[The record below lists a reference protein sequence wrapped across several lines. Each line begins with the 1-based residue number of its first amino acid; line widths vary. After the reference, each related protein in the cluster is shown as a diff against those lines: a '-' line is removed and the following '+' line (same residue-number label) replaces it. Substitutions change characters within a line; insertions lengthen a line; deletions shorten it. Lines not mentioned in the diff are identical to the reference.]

1 MVNLSLFEKQQ
12 YINVETYRKS
22 GAGVRTPVWFVEYNG
37 ELCFTTEAT
46 SGKVKR
52 IRRDPAVMV
61 APCRANGD
69 LLGDWQPATAR
80 FMDPDEAAAVKKVYA
95 RKYGLIK
102 VFFDLMGLFR
112 RSDRAIIALA
122 PVT

>member
-1 MVNLSLFEKQQ
+1 M
-12 YINVETYRKS
+12 NVETFRKS

-52 IRRDPAVMV
+52 IRRDPAVKV

-69 LLGDWQPATAR
+69 LLGDWQPATGR
-80 FMDPDEAAAVKKVYA
+80 FMETDEAAEVKIIYA

-112 RSDRAIIALA
+112 RSNRVFIALT
-122 PVT
+122 PQT